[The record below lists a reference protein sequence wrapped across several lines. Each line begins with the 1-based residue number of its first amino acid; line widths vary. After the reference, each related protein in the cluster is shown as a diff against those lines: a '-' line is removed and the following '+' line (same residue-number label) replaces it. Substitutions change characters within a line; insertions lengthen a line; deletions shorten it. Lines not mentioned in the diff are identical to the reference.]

1 MMSDVL
7 LQLEDVTASV
17 KLGRRQVLTT
27 VDSVSLNIIRGTS
40 NAIIGKSGSGKTSLI
55 SILGLLNSDFTGC
68 YIYGDCDVSS
78 LSDRRR
84 SKLRGSKIG
93 FVFQNYSLIRHL
105 NIAQNVNLSLHYA
118 HENLSRKQRVER
130 IKKALEDVGLA
141 ERRKEY
147 PGSLSGG
154 EQQRVAIARALVL
167 RPELLI
173 CDEPTGALDTDTGIQ
188 VLNVLME
195 LVKSS
200 HTTLVLVTHDK
211 DVAARCEN
219 LMYMDSGRLTH
230 A

>member
-1 MMSDVL
+1 MSDVL

-55 SILGLLNSDFTGC
+55 SILGLLNSDFTGR
-68 YIYGDCDVSS
+68 YICGDCDVSS

-105 NIAQNVNLSLHYA
+105 NIAQKVDLSLHYA

-130 IKKALEDVGLA
+130 IKKALEDVDLA